1 MDDGDFRPGRIR
13 SFDDG
18 FEAMLERTI
27 GHDQDTVWRML
38 TEPQALA
45 QWLAPGSI
53 RLRVGGRVHIDFE
66 DSGRRIESVVRR
78 LDPPRLIEYSWSSG
92 DEPDRPL
99 TWELDPAEN
108 GTRLTLTLKLP
119 ADEDL
124 AKACAGF
131 DAHLEMLTAAMEGV
145 PIGFPVDYFLKARRA
160 YQKAQPG

>member
-1 MDDGDFRPGRIR
+1 MDNGDFQPGRITPL
-13 SFDDG
+13 DGG
-18 FEAMLERTI
+18 FEARLERI
-27 GHDQDTVWRML
+27 LEHDRDTVWRML

-53 RLRVGGRVHIDFE
+53 KLRVGGRVHIDFE

-78 LDPPRLIEYSWSSG
+78 LDPPSLIEYSWSSG

-99 TWELDPAEN
+99 SWELDPAGN
-108 GTRLTLTLKLP
+108 GTRLTLTLRLP
-119 ADEDL
+119 DGEDI

-131 DAHLEMLTAAMEGV
+131 DAHLEMLAAALEGV

-160 YQKAQPG
+160 YQKAQLG